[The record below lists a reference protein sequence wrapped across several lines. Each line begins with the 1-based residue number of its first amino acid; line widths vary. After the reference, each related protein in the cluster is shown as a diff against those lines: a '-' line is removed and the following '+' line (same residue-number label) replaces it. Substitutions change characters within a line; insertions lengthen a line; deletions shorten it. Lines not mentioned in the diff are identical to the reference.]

1 MTLRSAL
8 LPPLAVFVAAARHQN
23 FAHAASELNLT
34 PSAVSHH
41 VRKLEEA
48 LGVVLFRRH
57 ARGVVLTAEGRLLAD
72 AADSAIGDLS
82 AVVESLRG
90 ARRGERV
97 RLSVLPSLAVTWL
110 IPRIGGFAAAHPELS
125 LEFDA
130 NRAPARF
137 DDSGPDLGIRY
148 GIGPWAGLVAR
159 FLMDDSLLPLASPKL
174 AGVEKVR
181 DVSDISRLRLLGD
194 NTPEG
199 WREWFRAA
207 GVYKARVE
215 VSHIFNDSALGL
227 DAAAAGLGA
236 ILARRRLAVNHL
248 AQGRLIRLPGPE
260 LPARAAYYIVHPEHR
275 PPSPA
280 AMAFIA
286 WIERE
291 AQAREP
297 LRAKP
302 ARRMQRT

>member
-23 FAHAASELNLT
+23 FAHAANELNLT

-82 AVVESLRG
+82 AVVDSLRG
-90 ARRGERV
+90 ARHGDRV
-97 RLSVLPSLAVTWL
+97 RLSVLPSFASTWL
-110 IPRIGGFAAAHPELS
+110 IPRLAGLSAAHPEIF
-125 LEFDA
+125 LEFDS

-148 GIGPWAGLVAR
+148 GVGPWPGLVSR
-159 FLMDDSLLPLASPKL
+159 FLMDDSLLPLASPEL

-181 DVSDISRLRLLGD
+181 DASDIATLRLLGD

-207 GVYKARVE
+207 GVYKARVA
-215 VSHIFNDSALGL
+215 VSHIFNDSAHGL
-227 DAAAAGLGA
+227 DAAATGLGA
-236 ILARRRLAVNHL
+236 ILARRRLSMHHL
-248 AQGRLIRLPGPE
+248 AKGTLIRLPGPE
-260 LPARAAYYIVHPEHR
+260 LPARASYYIVHPEHR

-291 AQAREP
+291 AQVRESRRP
-297 LRAKP
+297 KLLRKKSKA
-302 ARRMQRT
+302 

>member
-34 PSAVSHH
+34 ASAVSHH

-48 LGVVLFRRH
+48 LGVILFRRH
-57 ARGVVLTAEGRLLAD
+57 ARGVALTAEGRLLAD
-72 AADSAIGDLS
+72 AADSAIGDLN

-90 ARRGERV
+90 TRRDERMRV
-97 RLSVLPSLAVTWL
+97 SVLPSFAVTWL
-110 IPRIGGFAAAHPELS
+110 IPRVGRFAAAHPDIFIS
-125 LEFDA
+125 FDS

-137 DDSGPDLGIRY
+137 DDNGPDLGIRY
-148 GIGPWAGLVAR
+148 GIGPWPGLVSR
-159 FLMDDSLLPLASPKL
+159 FLMDDSLLPLAAPNLS
-174 AGVEKVR
+174 GVGSIREAR
-181 DVSDISRLRLLGD
+181 DIARLRLLGD
-194 NTPEG
+194 NAPEG

-207 GVYKARVE
+207 GVYKARLD
-215 VSHIFNDSALGL
+215 VSHVFNDSALGL

-248 AQGRLIRLPGPE
+248 ANGTLVRLPGPE
-260 LPARAAYYIVHPEHR
+260 LPARAAYYIVHPENR
-275 PPSPA
+275 SPSPA

-291 AQAREP
+291 AQTRDRVPSKRAR
-297 LRAKP
+297 
-302 ARRMQRT
+302 ARSSG